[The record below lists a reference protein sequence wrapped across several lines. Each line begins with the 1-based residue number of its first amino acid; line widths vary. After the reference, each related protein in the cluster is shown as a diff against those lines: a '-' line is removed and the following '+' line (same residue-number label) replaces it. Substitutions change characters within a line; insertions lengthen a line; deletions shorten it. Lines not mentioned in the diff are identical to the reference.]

1 MPPFASVSPSY
12 FGSSLMR
19 IRNLAAA
26 LLGAALVAVPVTAAI
41 KAMTLA
47 ELMAI
52 TTDTVQVRIT
62 DKSSFALDYP
72 FEGAVYT
79 KLTVEGESLR
89 TGTPVATSVIFLGSH
104 DTADQYGTSEM
115 PTLQDTRVGNE
126 VVIFHAKDAEFPGG
140 ANVVHNLASVY
151 RIEQV
156 FGQPVLIGK
165 GEGSAFP
172 ENVRLADARVQVKT
186 THQSLQAAPG
196 PQDGK

>member
-1 MPPFASVSPSY
+1 
-12 FGSSLMR
+12 MR

-26 LLGAALVAVPVTAAI
+26 LLGTALLAVPVLAAI

-47 ELMAI
+47 ELMEV
-52 TTDTVQVRIT
+52 TTDAVQVRIV

-89 TGTPVATSVIFLGSH
+89 TGAPVSTSVVFLGSH
-104 DTADQYGTSEM
+104 DPADHYGTSEM

-126 VVIFHAKDAEFPGG
+126 VVIFHARDEQFPGG

-151 RIEQV
+151 RVEQT
-156 FGQPVLIGK
+156 FGIPVVIGK
-165 GEGSAFP
+165 GEGAAFTD
-172 ENVRLADARVQVKT
+172 NIRLADARALVKT
-186 THQSLQAAPG
+186 THQSLQAASG